1 MYKEKLVNIFGE
13 DLFEKENLL
22 DIFLGLTGNAENKPF
37 DCVGTYEEVNFAISK
52 TIKNVENS
60 GLEIPFL
67 LRYYKDNF
75 GVADMSVDLTRVYN
89 EENNLEEE
97 QDKLLRGV
105 IFDDDKRVD

>member
-1 MYKEKLVNIFGE
+1 M
-13 DLFEKENLL
+13 
-22 DIFLGLTGNAENKPF
+22 
-37 DCVGTYEEVNFAISK
+37 
-52 TIKNVENS
+52 
-60 GLEIPFL
+60 
-67 LRYYKDNF
+67 RYYKDNF